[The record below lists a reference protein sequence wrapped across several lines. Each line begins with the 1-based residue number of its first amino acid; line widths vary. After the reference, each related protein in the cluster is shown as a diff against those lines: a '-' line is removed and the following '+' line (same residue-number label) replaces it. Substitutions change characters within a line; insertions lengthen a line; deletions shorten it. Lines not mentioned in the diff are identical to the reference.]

1 MDPMKLAKQVIDF
14 NKSSFNNSFD
24 AMVMMQEQTEKMV
37 GSMLEQAPWLPNEGK
52 KVLGEW
58 MSAYQK
64 GREEFKK
71 TVDESFKKVET
82 YFDDACKGN
91 NG

>member
-1 MDPMKLAKQVIDF
+1 
-14 NKSSFNNSFD
+14 
-24 AMVMMQEQTEKMV
+24 
-37 GSMLEQAPWLPNEGK
+37 
-52 KVLGEW
+52 